1 MIKRISGN
9 IKELDAEIEKKNKE
23 TIQLQEELTKE

>member
-9 IKELDAEIEKKNKE
+9 IKELDAEIERKNKE
-23 TIQLQEELTKE
+23 TIELREELSKE